1 MKFVILSIFFFVQI
15 FVSSTNADSQ
25 VPELATHMGELQRI
39 THKLTL
45 ATLAK
50 NKPLAKFYL
59 HESIAKLEEIQNSVP
74 VYEDIPVA
82 IMIDRQSLPNYE
94 TLSDLL
100 KKPDEEKMTKR
111 EIYSALENI
120 IGSCNDCHVASKLGF
135 IEITLETD
143 NPFNQKFAPR

>member
-1 MKFVILSIFFFVQI
+1 MAQ
-15 FVSSTNADSQ
+15 TNPNTP

-59 HESIAKLEEIQNSVP
+59 HESLAKLDEIQQTIP
-74 VYEDIPVA
+74 VYEDLPIA
-82 IMIDRQSLPNYE
+82 IMIDRQSLPVYE
-94 TLSDLL
+94 KLNALL
-100 KKPDEEKMTKR
+100 KTPEDKKLSKR
-111 EIYSALENI
+111 EIYDALDEV

-135 IEITLETD
+135 IKITLETN
-143 NPFNQKFAPR
+143 NPFNQKFEPN